1 MCPVHIIY
9 TLSQHAAIT
18 KPCSYVK
25 APTLQIPP
33 DNKSP
38 SKELSKTLGLLP
50 ASLPFSSAAATQELP
65 ALRPPPNPGSDSEKL
80 RGGPLQPLQ
89 ARRVPPAGGDAPTRN
104 RSRAGHRAPGGP
116 NERARASI
124 YLKAL
129 FITINIITFKN
140 GFCAFFSFLHLRPEL
155 TKVDAAFFFFCG
167 MYRHHLQKVHCI
179 KLKINKYIYI

>member
-65 ALRPPPNPGSDSEKL
+65 ALRPPQIRAATRKSCGGALYNLYKHGGFRRQVAMPLHGTGAE
-80 RGGPLQPLQ
+80 RGTE
-89 ARRVPPAGGDAPTRN
+89 PPAGRTSEPVHLSTLK
-104 RSRAGHRAPGGP
+104 H
-116 NERARASI
+116 
-124 YLKAL
+124 YLLLLILLLLRMDFVL
-129 FITINIITFKN
+129 F
-140 GFCAFFSFLHLRPEL
+140 
-155 TKVDAAFFFFCG
+155 AAF
-167 MYRHHLQKVHCI
+167 RI
-179 KLKINKYIYI
+179 